1 MAKQAETRRKLK
13 VNGTAGIWNNNPGNP
28 AGSPLS
34 QKIIGA
40 APPKRPPTKPLKPC
54 PPNDRYCVR

>member
-1 MAKQAETRRKLK
+1 M
-13 VNGTAGIWNNNPGNP
+13 NGTAGIWNNNPGNP